1 MAYSSLYANFFSVCQ
16 RAGSATASL
25 WRFSP
30 TRFYLLAIL
39 LLQAFVWWGAFFIYR
54 NLAGDI
60 LVLHYNV
67 DFGIDLIGTPR
78 RIFFYPMFGL
88 GIAFLN
94 LAAAAFF
101 TRHKDFR
108 IFAHLLMAASVNFGL
123 ILSLALF
130 FIYFINFK

>member
-16 RAGSATASL
+16 RTGSAVASL

-39 LLQAFVWWGAFFIYR
+39 LLQALAWWGAFFIYR

-67 DFGIDLIGTPR
+67 DFGIDLIGTPQ

-88 GIAFLN
+88 GITLLN
-94 LAAAAFF
+94 LAGAAFF

-123 ILSLALF
+123 ILSFALF